1 MPWISGVGWSSF
13 SNVRECSVQFATLHG
28 DMVALN
34 TLSTSAGLGIAAFQ
48 TFVALTSYGSQV
60 NPSSATPYGKF
71 ASNTQKDTAGPTIS
85 GRDNMLL
92 IYTPALL
99 VNAASLAPMLGSG
112 STSSTSLVLTAAMT
126 LHFLKR
132 VGETLFLHKYSTRVN
147 PGVGSFIGVYYAA
160 VSWIILHFHSLAKVG
175 PGDAGSVSAGIALFA
190 LGEAGNFYHHVLLA
204 QLRDGRST
212 KEQHAYKVPKGGLF
226 GLVTCPHYLFEL
238 VAWLGIALISQE
250 VHSFLVLASMSSYL
264 AGRSVSQTRWA
275 QSNIKDYPKER
286 KNIVPLL
293 F

>member
-1 MPWISGVGWSSF
+1 MVVLSKCQRMF
-13 SNVRECSVQFATLHG
+13 LQFATLPG
-28 DMVALN
+28 DMIALN

-48 TFVALTSYGSQV
+48 TFVALTSYGRQV

-71 ASNTQKDTAGPTIS
+71 ANTDTGPTIS

-99 VNAASLAPMLGSG
+99 FNAASLAPMLGSG
-112 STSSTSLVLTAAMT
+112 STSSTSLLLTAAMT

-160 VSWIILHFHSLAKVG
+160 VSWIILHFHTLAKVG

-212 KEQHAYKVPKGGLF
+212 KEQQAYKVPKGGLF

-286 KNIVPLL
+286 KNIVTLL
-293 F
+293 FC